1 MKSNRLTNI
10 LLVAVLAVLL
20 SGRLPAASPTPV
32 QPAAAAPASIAAGIP
47 GRPDNSMAAIS
58 GYISVPA
65 AAFHPTDSA
74 ATYVNSG
81 VSLKSNSMTGTNR
94 YVAEVYLPHGSTI
107 DSLECFMADQM
118 VSYEG
123 SCDLEILQGSDGT
136 YHPMG
141 TVSTS
146 GYLGYYTDF
155 WTTTISYADVDN
167 NQNAYFLNL
176 YLPGNGGSDVIIF
189 FFARIHYYYSA
200 VYLPNVSK

>member
-20 SGRLPAASPTPV
+20 SGRLPAAAPTPV

-74 ATYVNSG
+74 ATYTNYG
-81 VSLKSNSMTGTNR
+81 RSLKSNSMTGSNQ

-107 DSLECFMADQM
+107 DSLECLMADQM
-118 VSYEG
+118 VLYEG
-123 SCDLEILQGSDGT
+123 SCELDVLMFNGT
-136 YHPMG
+136 YQQMA

-146 GYLGYYTDF
+146 GYMGFYTDY
-155 WTTTISYADVDN
+155 WTNTISYADVDTS
-167 NQNAYFLNL
+167 QNAYFLSL
-176 YLPGNGGSDVIIF
+176 YLPGNGDLDVIWF
-189 FFARIHYYYSA
+189 GFAIIGYHYNA
-200 VYLPNVSK
+200 VYLPTVRK